1 MRPMTPEDRRRFVQI
16 VGQVLISDGVLG
28 DAERDHLDRVMDEL
42 QMADAERKEALRGID
57 MDSNVEERV
66 AALSDEAR
74 ARLLS
79 AVEAAVQVDGEAAKS
94 ETQLLETIRRLVG

>member
-1 MRPMTPEDRRRFVQI
+1 MTPEDRKRFVQI

-28 DAERDHLDRVMDEL
+28 DAEREHLDRVMDEL
-42 QMADAERKEALRGID
+42 QMPDTERKAALSGID

-66 AALSDEAR
+66 AALSEEAR

-79 AVEAAVQVDGEAAKS
+79 AVEAAVKIDGETAKS
-94 ETQLLETIRRLVG
+94 ETQLLETIRRLVS